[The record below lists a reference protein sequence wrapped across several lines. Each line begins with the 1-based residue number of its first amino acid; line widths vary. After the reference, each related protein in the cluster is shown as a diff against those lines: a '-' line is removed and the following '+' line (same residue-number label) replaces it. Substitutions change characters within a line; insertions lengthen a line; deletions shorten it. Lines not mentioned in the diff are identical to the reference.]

1 MKATLVAFLGAICLT
16 NAFAQNSNSWAELA
30 PLRPELYRLQESVE
44 SPEEKSVV
52 LAAGLSL
59 ILPGMGELYAE
70 NFGTGK
76 YFLIA
81 DGVLWLTYT
90 GLSLNSGWVQDDADI
105 YVTQH
110 AGASLAGK
118 DDQFRVDVGNYL
130 TVQEYNE
137 AKLRAREYSKLYDPA
152 VYYWSWDS
160 DPNRNEYRDLRIS
173 SDELERSAT
182 FVLGA
187 LVVNRLISAFVA
199 GRSAAS
205 YNNRIREEGAWK
217 LGARLIG
224 PVMNPHGMEL
234 RLTLV
239 F

>member
-1 MKATLVAFLGAICLT
+1 MKTTVLAFVVALALHD
-16 NAFAQNSNSWAELA
+16 AFAQTSKSSAEQM
-30 PLRPELYRLQESVE
+30 PFRPELFGLQETAAS
-44 SPEEKSVV
+44 SEEKSVV

-59 ILPGMGELYAE
+59 VLPGMGELYAD

-81 DGVLWLTYT
+81 DGVLWLTYA
-90 GLSLNSGWVQDDADI
+90 GLSMSSGWVQDDADI
-105 YVTQH
+105 YMTQH

-137 AKLRAREYSKLYDPA
+137 AKLRARDYSRLYDPV

-160 DPNRNEYRDLRIS
+160 APNRNEYRELRIS
-173 SDELERSAT
+173 SDELERNAT

-205 YNNRIREEGAWK
+205 YNSRVREERAWN

-224 PVMNPHGMEL
+224 PPLQPHGMEL
-234 RLTLV
+234 RLTVL

>member
-1 MKATLVAFLGAICLT
+1 MKASLVAFLAALGFT
-16 NAFAQNSNSWAELA
+16 NAIAQGSEALA
-30 PLRPELYRLQESVE
+30 GLGPLRSELYSLQESVE

-70 NFGTGK
+70 NFETGK

-90 GLSLNSGWVQDDADI
+90 GLSLSSTWVQDDADI
-105 YVTQH
+105 YITQH
-110 AGASLAGK
+110 AGAALEGK

-137 AKLRAREYSKLYDPA
+137 AKLRAREYSKLYDPV

-173 SDELERSAT
+173 SDELERNAT

-205 YNNRIREEGAWK
+205 YNNRVREEGAWK

-224 PVMNPHGMEL
+224 PALNPHGMEL

>member
-1 MKATLVAFLGAICLT
+1 MKKTVLACVLSFALNSAFGQGSNGPADLATV
-16 NAFAQNSNSWAELA
+16 
-30 PLRPELYRLQESVE
+30 RPELYRLQENVS

-59 ILPGMGELYAE
+59 ILPGMGELYAD
-70 NFGTGK
+70 NFETGK

-81 DGVLWLTYT
+81 DGVLWLTYA
-90 GLSLNSGWVQDDADI
+90 GLSLSSGWVQDDADI
-105 YVTQH
+105 YITQH
-110 AGASLAGK
+110 AGASLTGK

-137 AKLRAREYSKLYDPA
+137 AKLRAREYSKLYDPV

-160 DPNRNEYRDLRIS
+160 DPNRSEYRDLRIS
-173 SDELERSAT
+173 SDELERNAT
-182 FVLGA
+182 FALGA
-187 LVVNRLISAFVA
+187 LVANRLISAFVA

-205 YNNRIREEGAWK
+205 YNNRVREEGAWN

-224 PVMNPHGMEL
+224 PPLNPHGMEL
-234 RLTLV
+234 RLTLL

>member
-1 MKATLVAFLGAICLT
+1 MKTTILAFVLALALQG
-16 NAFAQNSNSWAELA
+16 AFAQGSIASAERA
-30 PLRPELYRLQESVE
+30 SFRPELLELQETVS
-44 SPEEKSVV
+44 SPGEKSVV

-59 ILPGMGELYAE
+59 ILPGMGELYAD

-81 DGVLWLTYT
+81 DGVLWLTYA
-90 GLSLNSGWVQDDADI
+90 GLNLSSGWVQDDADV
-105 YVTQH
+105 YMTQH
-110 AGASLAGK
+110 AGASVEGK

-137 AKLRAREYSKLYDPA
+137 AKLRAREYSKLYDPV
-152 VYYWSWDS
+152 VYYWNWDS
-160 DPNRNEYRDLRIS
+160 NPNRNEYRDLRIT
-173 SDELERSAT
+173 SDELERNAT

-199 GRSAAS
+199 GRSASS
-205 YNNRIREEGAWK
+205 YNARVREERAWN
-217 LGARLIG
+217 LGARLLG
-224 PVMNPHGMEL
+224 PPLNPHGMEL

-239 F
+239 L